1 MKKGS
6 KVLCIADKFVFGHDV
21 PTEYKD
27 AEMPVRLVEYTADR
41 LVYTP
46 FGKAITLVEIRNKP
60 IRHADGTIEE
70 PLFGTNR
77 FDEL

>member
-1 MKKGS
+1 MKPGD
-6 KVLCIADKFVFGHDV
+6 KVLCIAGKFVFGEDT
-21 PTEYKD
+21 PIEYK
-27 AEMPVRLVEYTADR
+27 EIELPLRMVEYTVGR

-46 FGKAITLVEIRNKP
+46 YGKAITLVEIKNKP
-60 IRHADGTIEE
+60 IVHKDGTVEE